1 MPSEMEV
8 FQQDLLK
15 SVKQMRRGQASRVT
29 RVKVPQAAEARSR
42 VGLSQQDFARLLG
55 VSARTLQD
63 WEQGRRKPTGAA
75 KTLLRVAFS
84 HPEALLEL
92 HRKNGAR
99 LTREPF
105 SSRIRTNVRTGNKYR
120 GRMINFQT
128 APERYQHWKLEIS
141 GAVATLSMDVQEDQ
155 TLADGYKLKLNSYD
169 LGVDI
174 ELADAI
180 QRLRFEHP
188 EVAVVV
194 VTSLKPRIFCAGA
207 NIYMLGSSSHA
218 FKVNFC
224 KFTNETR
231 CAMEDDSKHS
241 GRRYIAALN
250 GTASGGGY
258 ELAIACDE
266 IYLVDDGNSAVSL
279 PEVPLLGVL
288 PGTGGLTRLVDKRKV
303 RRDRADVFSTLAEG
317 LKGKRA
323 KEWRLIDGYFPTS
336 KFQPGINARVEQ
348 LVGAKS
354 ANGSGIKLKP
364 LQIESTDDSRNYRYV
379 RLHLNREQRYAD
391 LTVRGPEGPQ
401 PTTVEEIQELGDAY
415 WPLQAYRELDD
426 ALLHLRVNE
435 PEIGLV
441 CLRTEGSIESVLAVD
456 QTLAANREHWLV
468 REIILHMARVLRR
481 LDLTAK
487 SFFAIVEPG
496 ACFAGNLLELLLAS
510 DRSYML
516 MDEKSSIAVSE
527 LNVGAFPMSNGLTRL
542 QSRFL
547 AEPDKVDELFGDKK
561 VFDTEEAEKLG
572 LITFAPDDLD
582 WEDEIRVA
590 IEERTSL
597 SPDALTGMEASL
609 RFAGPETLDTKI
621 YGRLTAWQNWIFQ
634 RPNAVGPEG
643 ALTNYGKP
651 TQAHFDYKRT

>member
-1 MPSEMEV
+1 MAAVDGRGPPSG
-8 FQQDLLK
+8 
-15 SVKQMRRGQASRVT
+15 VKT
-29 RVKVPQAAEARSR
+29 
-42 VGLSQQDFARLLG
+42 
-55 VSARTLQD
+55 
-63 WEQGRRKPTGAA
+63 
-75 KTLLRVAFS
+75 
-84 HPEALLEL
+84 
-92 HRKNGAR
+92 
-99 LTREPF
+99 
-105 SSRIRTNVRTGNKYR
+105 Y
-120 GRMINFQT
+120 MINFQT
-128 APERYQHWKLEIS
+128 SPDQYKHWKLSFE
-141 GAVATLSMDVQEDQ
+141 GAVAKLSMDVAEDE

-180 QRLRFEHP
+180 QRIRFEHP
-188 EVAVVV
+188 EVRAVV

-207 NIYMLGSSSHA
+207 NIYMLGTSSHA

-231 CAMEDDSKHS
+231 CAIEDDSRAS
-241 GRRYIAALN
+241 GRRYLAALN

-323 KEWRLIDGYFPTS
+323 KEWGVIDDSFATS
-336 KFQPGINARVEQ
+336 KFQEAIDERVAQ
-348 LVGAKS
+348 IVNLRSDGDSQV
-354 ANGSGIKLKP
+354 NNTGIKLNP
-364 LQIESTDDSRNYRYV
+364 LPVESTENTRDYKYVSLKLNRDKRYV
-379 RLHLNREQRYAD
+379 D
-391 LTVRGPEGPQ
+391 LLMRAPEGDL
-401 PTTVEEIQELGDAY
+401 PTSADEIQKLGEDY
-415 WPLQAYRELDD
+415 WPLRAYRELDD

-435 PEIGLV
+435 AEIGLV
-441 CLRTEGSIESVLAVD
+441 CIRTEGAIENVLAVD
-456 QTLAANREHWLV
+456 KALAANRDSWLV
-468 REIILHMARVLRR
+468 REIILYMSRVLRR

-487 SFFAIVEPG
+487 SFFSIIEPG
-496 ACFAGNLLELLLAS
+496 SCFAGNLFELVLAS

-516 MDEKSSIAVSE
+516 NNPDEKVEVAFSE
-527 LNVGAFPMSNGLTRL
+527 LNTGAFPMSNGLTRL

-547 AEPDKVDELFGDKK
+547 AEPKK
-561 VFDTEEAEKLG
+561 AYEAFAREGTFDTEAADEAG
-572 LITFAPDDLD
+572 LVTFAPDDLD
-582 WEDEIRVA
+582 WEDEIRLA

-621 YGRLTAWQNWIFQ
+621 FGRLTAWQNWIFQ
-634 RPNAVGPEG
+634 RPNAVGEQG

-651 TQAHFDYKRT
+651 TQARFDYKRT

>member
-1 MPSEMEV
+1 
-8 FQQDLLK
+8 
-15 SVKQMRRGQASRVT
+15 
-29 RVKVPQAAEARSR
+29 
-42 VGLSQQDFARLLG
+42 
-55 VSARTLQD
+55 
-63 WEQGRRKPTGAA
+63 
-75 KTLLRVAFS
+75 
-84 HPEALLEL
+84 
-92 HRKNGAR
+92 
-99 LTREPF
+99 
-105 SSRIRTNVRTGNKYR
+105 
-120 GRMINFQT
+120 MINFQT
-128 APERYQHWKLEIS
+128 SPERYRHWKLEIA

-155 TLADGYKLKLNSYD
+155 TLAEGYKLKLNSYD

-174 ELADAI
+174 ELADAV

-188 EVAVVV
+188 EVAAVV

-231 CAMEDDSKHS
+231 CAIEDDSIHS

-323 KEWRLIDGYFPTS
+323 KDWGLIDGFFPTS
-336 KFQPGINARVEQ
+336 KFQEGINARVGQ
-348 LVGAKS
+348 IVS
-354 ANGSGIKLKP
+354 AQRTNQSGIHLNA
-364 LQIESTDDSRNYRYV
+364 LQVDETDDGRNYKYV
-379 RLHLNREQRYAD
+379 KLTLQRERRYAD
-391 LTVRGPEGPQ
+391 LIMRGPEGAQ
-401 PTTVEEIQELGDAY
+401 PTTPEEIHELGDAY

-441 CLRTEGSIESVLAVD
+441 CLRTEGSIQSVLSVD
-456 QTLAANREHWLV
+456 KVLTANGEHWLV
-468 REIILHMARVLRR
+468 REIILNMARVLRR

-496 ACFAGNLLELLLAS
+496 SCFAGNLLELLLAS

-516 MDEKSSIAVSE
+516 MDDENSIAISE
-527 LNVGAFPMSNGLTRL
+527 LNAGAFPMSNGLTRL

-547 AEPDKVDELFGDKK
+547 AEPDKVDEVLGDQNI
-561 VFDTEEAEKLG
+561 FNTEEAEELG

-582 WEDEIRVA
+582 WEDEVRVA

-634 RPNAVGPEG
+634 RPNAVGPQG

-651 TQAHFDYKRT
+651 TQAHFDFKRT

>member
-1 MPSEMEV
+1 
-8 FQQDLLK
+8 
-15 SVKQMRRGQASRVT
+15 
-29 RVKVPQAAEARSR
+29 
-42 VGLSQQDFARLLG
+42 
-55 VSARTLQD
+55 
-63 WEQGRRKPTGAA
+63 
-75 KTLLRVAFS
+75 
-84 HPEALLEL
+84 
-92 HRKNGAR
+92 
-99 LTREPF
+99 
-105 SSRIRTNVRTGNKYR
+105 
-120 GRMINFQT
+120 MINFQT
-128 APERYQHWKLEIS
+128 SPETYKHWKLSIA
-141 GAVATLSMDVQEDQ
+141 GPVATLSMDVQEDV

-180 QRLRFEHP
+180 QRIRFEHP
-188 EVAVVV
+188 EVRAVVI
-194 VTSLKPRIFCAGA
+194 TSLKPRIFCAGA
-207 NIYMLGSSSHA
+207 NIYMLGTSSHA

-231 CAMEDDSKHS
+231 CAIEDDSRHS

-323 KEWRLIDGYFPTS
+323 TEWGLIDDSFPTS
-336 KFQPGINARVEQ
+336 RFQESIDARVAQ
-348 LVGAKS
+348 I
-354 ANGSGIKLKP
+354 ANGRSEGDEQVGRGIKLNP
-364 LQIESTDDSRNYRYV
+364 LEFKSTEDSREYKYV
-379 RLHLNREQRYAD
+379 GLKLNREKRYAD
-391 LTVRGPEGPQ
+391 LTVRGPECMPQ
-401 PTTVEEIQELGDAY
+401 KTPEQIKEMGDAY

-426 ALLHLRVNE
+426 VLLHLRVNE

-441 CLRTEGSIESVLAVD
+441 CLRTDGEVSEVIAID
-456 QTLAANREHWLV
+456 QTLAANRKHWLV
-468 REIILHMARVLRR
+468 REIILYMARVLRR

-487 SFFAIVEPG
+487 SLFAIIEPG
-496 ACFAGNLLELLLAS
+496 SCFAGNLLELVLAS
-510 DRSYML
+510 DRTYML
-516 MDEKSSIAVSE
+516 NNSDQIVEIMTSD
-527 LNVGAFPMSNGLTRL
+527 LNAGALMMSNGLARI

-547 AEPDKVDELFGDKK
+547 SEPEKVDEALARTHP
-561 VFDTEEAEKLG
+561 FDTEEAEAAG
-572 LITFAPDDLD
+572 LVTFAPDDLD
-582 WEDEIRVA
+582 WEDEIRLA

-609 RFAGPETLDTKI
+609 RFAGPETMDTKI
-621 YGRLTAWQNWIFQ
+621 FGRLTAWQNWIFQ
-634 RPNAVGPEG
+634 RPNAVGPQG

-651 TQAHFDYKRT
+651 TQAQFDYKRT

>member
-1 MPSEMEV
+1 MLNPEIV
-8 FQQDLLK
+8 FQT
-15 SVKQMRRGQASRVT
+15 S
-29 RVKVPQAAEARSR
+29 P
-42 VGLSQQDFARLLG
+42 
-55 VSARTLQD
+55 
-63 WEQGRRKPTGAA
+63 EQYK
-75 KTLLRVAFS
+75 
-84 HPEALLEL
+84 
-92 HRKNGAR
+92 
-99 LTREPF
+99 
-105 SSRIRTNVRTGNKYR
+105 
-120 GRMINFQT
+120 
-128 APERYQHWKLEIS
+128 HWKLQIS
-141 GAVATLSMDVQEDQ
+141 GAVATLSMDVQEDE

-174 ELADAI
+174 ELADAV

-188 EVAVVV
+188 EVRAVVI
-194 VTSLKPRIFCAGA
+194 TSLKPRIFCAGA

-231 CAMEDDSKHS
+231 CAIEDDSQHS

-288 PGTGGLTRLVDKRKV
+288 PGTGGLTRVVDKRMV

-323 KEWRLIDGYFPTS
+323 KEWGLIDDYFPTS
-336 KFQPGINARVEQ
+336 RFQESIDARVKEI
-348 LVGAKS
+348 VDAEPS
-354 ANGSGIKLKP
+354 NATGIKLTP
-364 LQIESTDDSRNYRYV
+364 LEVESTDNTRNYKYV
-379 RLHLNREQRYAD
+379 KLKFDREQRYAD
-391 LTVRGPEGPQ
+391 LTVHGPDGPQ
-401 PTTVEEIQELGDAY
+401 PGTAEEIQELGAAY

-435 PEIGLV
+435 PLIGLV
-441 CLRTEGSIESVLAVD
+441 CLRTQGSIEEVLRVD
-456 QTLAANREHWLV
+456 QTLAHTDHWLT
-468 REIILHMARVLRR
+468 REILRHMARVLRR

-487 SFFAIVEPG
+487 SFFAIVESG
-496 ACFAGNLLELLLAS
+496 SCFAGNLLELLLAS

-516 MDEKSSIAVSE
+516 KDSDATLAVSE
-527 LNVGAFPMSNGLTRL
+527 LNGAAFPMSNRLTRL

-547 AEPDKVDELFGDKK
+547 GEPEKLEQIFEKRK
-561 VFDTEEAEKLG
+561 FDTDEAEEFG
-572 LITFAPDDLD
+572 LVTFAPDDLD
-582 WEDEIRVA
+582 WEDEIRLA

-609 RFAGPETLDTKI
+609 RFAGPEKMDSKI
-621 YGRLTAWQNWIFQ
+621 FGRLTAWQNWIFQ
-634 RPNAVGPEG
+634 RPNAVGEKG

-651 TQAHFDYKRT
+651 TKAEFDYKRT

>member
-1 MPSEMEV
+1 
-8 FQQDLLK
+8 
-15 SVKQMRRGQASRVT
+15 
-29 RVKVPQAAEARSR
+29 
-42 VGLSQQDFARLLG
+42 
-55 VSARTLQD
+55 
-63 WEQGRRKPTGAA
+63 
-75 KTLLRVAFS
+75 
-84 HPEALLEL
+84 
-92 HRKNGAR
+92 
-99 LTREPF
+99 
-105 SSRIRTNVRTGNKYR
+105 
-120 GRMINFQT
+120 MINFQT
-128 APERYQHWKLEIS
+128 APNQYKHWKLDIA
-141 GAVATLSMDVQEDQ
+141 GAVATLTMDVQEDE
-155 TLADGYKLKLNSYD
+155 TLAEGYKLKLNSYD

-174 ELADAI
+174 ELADAV
-180 QRLRFEHP
+180 QRIRFEHP
-188 EVAVVV
+188 EVAAVVIA
-194 VTSLKPRIFCAGA
+194 SLKPRIFCAGA

-231 CAMEDDSKHS
+231 CAIEDDSKHS
-241 GRRYIAALN
+241 GRRYLAALN

-323 KEWRLIDGYFPTS
+323 KEWGLIDNYFPTS
-336 KFQPGINARVEQ
+336 KFDESIKARVQQ
-348 LVGAKS
+348 LVSEHTSSGP
-354 ANGSGIKLKP
+354 GIKLNP
-364 LQIESTDDSRNYRYV
+364 LGDYKYV
-379 RLHLNREQRYAD
+379 KLELKREQRYAD
-391 LTVRGPEGPQ
+391 LTIRGPEGTQ
-401 PTTVEEIQELGDAY
+401 PSTPEEIHELGDAY

-426 ALLHLRVNE
+426 ALLNLRLNE
-435 PEIGLV
+435 PEIGLI
-441 CLRTEGSIESVLAVD
+441 CLRTSGSAESVLQID
-456 QTLAANREHWLV
+456 ETLTTNRDYWLV
-468 REIILHMARVLRR
+468 REIIAYMARVLRR

-496 ACFAGNLLELLLAS
+496 SCFAGNLLELLLAS

-516 MDEKSSIAVSE
+516 MDSDATIAVSE
-527 LNVGAFPMSNGLTRL
+527 MNAGALPMSNGLTRL

-547 AEPDKVDELFGDKK
+547 AEPEKLDDVFGEKK
-561 VFDTEEAEKLG
+561 SFNTEEADELG

-609 RFAGPETLDTKI
+609 RFAGPETMDTKI

-634 RPNAVGPEG
+634 RPNAVGPQG

-651 TQAHFDYKRT
+651 TQAQFDYKRT

>member
-1 MPSEMEV
+1 
-8 FQQDLLK
+8 
-15 SVKQMRRGQASRVT
+15 
-29 RVKVPQAAEARSR
+29 
-42 VGLSQQDFARLLG
+42 
-55 VSARTLQD
+55 
-63 WEQGRRKPTGAA
+63 
-75 KTLLRVAFS
+75 
-84 HPEALLEL
+84 
-92 HRKNGAR
+92 
-99 LTREPF
+99 
-105 SSRIRTNVRTGNKYR
+105 
-120 GRMINFQT
+120 MINFQT
-128 APERYQHWKLEIS
+128 APERYQHWKLEVN
-141 GAVATLSMDVQEDQ
+141 GPVATLSMDVQEDQ
-155 TLADGYKLKLNSYD
+155 TLAEGYKLKLNSYD

-174 ELADAI
+174 ELADAV

-194 VTSLKPRIFCAGA
+194 ITSLKPRIFCAGA
-207 NIYMLGSSSHA
+207 NIYMLGSSSHV

-231 CAMEDDSKHS
+231 CAIEDDSRHS
-241 GRRYIAALN
+241 GRRYLAALN

-323 KEWRLIDGYFPTS
+323 QQWGLIDGYFPTS
-336 KFQPGINARVEQ
+336 KFGEGIKARVEQ
-348 LVGAKS
+348 LVTAQSKHASHGV
-354 ANGSGIKLKP
+354 KLNP
-364 LQIESTDDSRNYRYV
+364 LQIESTNDTRTYRYIRV
-379 RLHLNREQRYAD
+379 QLNREQRYAD
-391 LTVRGPEGPQ
+391 LTVVGPDGPQ
-401 PTTVEEIQELGDAY
+401 PTSVEQIHELGDSY

-426 ALLHLRVNE
+426 ALLHVRVNE

-441 CLRTEGSIESVLAVD
+441 CLRTEGNIESVLSVD
-456 QTLAANREHWLV
+456 QFLAANRDHWLV

-487 SFFAIVEPG
+487 SFFAIVEPNSS
-496 ACFAGNLLELLLAS
+496 FAGNLLELLLAS

-516 MDEKSSIAVSE
+516 MDEQNSVAVSE
-527 LNVGAFPMSNGLTRL
+527 LNAGALPMSNGLTRL

-547 AEPDKVDELFGDKK
+547 AEPERAADVLNNKEPIN
-561 VFDTEEAEKLG
+561 TEQAEELG

>member
-1 MPSEMEV
+1 MLNSEI
-8 FQQDLLK
+8 L
-15 SVKQMRRGQASRVT
+15 
-29 RVKVPQAAEARSR
+29 
-42 VGLSQQDFARLLG
+42 
-55 VSARTLQD
+55 
-63 WEQGRRKPTGAA
+63 
-75 KTLLRVAFS
+75 
-84 HPEALLEL
+84 
-92 HRKNGAR
+92 
-99 LTREPF
+99 
-105 SSRIRTNVRTGNKYR
+105 
-120 GRMINFQT
+120 FQT
-128 APERYQHWKLEIS
+128 SPEQYKHWKLEIE
-141 GAVATLSMDVQEDQ
+141 GAVAKLSMDVQEDE

-174 ELADAI
+174 ELADAV

-188 EVAVVV
+188 EVRVVV

-231 CAMEDDSKHS
+231 CAIEDDSRHS

-323 KEWRLIDGYFPTS
+323 KEWGLIDGYFPTS
-336 KFQPGINARVEQ
+336 KFQESIDARVKQ
-348 LVGAKS
+348 LTATSSTNK
-354 ANGSGIKLKP
+354 GIKLNP
-364 LQIESTDDSRNYRYV
+364 VQFETTDTSRNYKYV
-379 RLHLNREQRYAD
+379 KLKLNREQRYAD
-391 LTVRGPEGPQ
+391 LTIHAPEGPQ
-401 PTTVEEIQELGDAY
+401 PTTPDEIYELGDSY

-435 PEIGLV
+435 PLIGLV
-441 CLRTEGSIESVLAVD
+441 CLRTEGKAEDVLAID
-456 QTLAANREHWLV
+456 QTLAANHDHWFV
-468 REIILHMARVLRR
+468 KEIVLNMARVLRR

-496 ACFAGNLLELLLAS
+496 SCFAGNLLELLLAS

-516 MDEKSSIAVSE
+516 NDTQVSIAVSE
-527 LNVGAFPMSNGLTRL
+527 MNAGAFPMSNGLTRM

-547 AEPDKVDELFGDKK
+547 AEPEKLDEVFGDKK
-561 VFDTEEAEKLG
+561 SFDSEEAEELG

-609 RFAGPETLDTKI
+609 RFAGPETMDTKI

-634 RPNAVGPEG
+634 RPNAVGEKG

-651 TQAHFDYKRT
+651 TKAEFDYKRT

>member
-1 MPSEMEV
+1 
-8 FQQDLLK
+8 
-15 SVKQMRRGQASRVT
+15 
-29 RVKVPQAAEARSR
+29 
-42 VGLSQQDFARLLG
+42 
-55 VSARTLQD
+55 
-63 WEQGRRKPTGAA
+63 
-75 KTLLRVAFS
+75 
-84 HPEALLEL
+84 
-92 HRKNGAR
+92 
-99 LTREPF
+99 
-105 SSRIRTNVRTGNKYR
+105 
-120 GRMINFQT
+120 MINFQT
-128 APERYQHWKLEIS
+128 APDRYHHWKINVD
-141 GAVATLSMDVQEDQ
+141 GHVATLSMDVAEDE
-155 TLADGYKLKLNSYD
+155 TLNEGYKLKLNSYD

-174 ELADAI
+174 ELADAV

-188 EVAVVV
+188 EVRVVV

-207 NIYMLGSSSHA
+207 NIYMLGTSSHA

-231 CAMEDDSKHS
+231 CSIEDDSQHS

-288 PGTGGLTRLVDKRKV
+288 PGTGGLTRLVDKRKI

-323 KEWRLIDGYFPTS
+323 KEWGLIDDTFPTS
-336 KFQPGINARVEQ
+336 KFQESVSKRAQDI
-348 LVGAKS
+348 GAS
-354 ANGSGIKLKP
+354 NEVNSPRGIKLNP
-364 LQIESTDDSRNYRYV
+364 VDVEPSADSMEYKYVSLKFHRDQRYV
-379 RLHLNREQRYAD
+379 D
-391 LTVRGPEGPQ
+391 LTVRGPECRPQ
-401 PTTVEEIQELGDAY
+401 MTVVEIEAMGDSF
-415 WPLQAYRELDD
+415 WPLQAYRELDH

-441 CLRTEGSIESVLAVD
+441 CLRTEGEISNVISLDENLVAHRD
-456 QTLAANREHWLV
+456 HWLV
-468 REIILHMARVLRR
+468 REIILNMSRVLRR

-487 SFFAIVEPG
+487 SFFSIIEPG
-496 ACFAGNLLELLLAS
+496 SCFAGNLLELMLAS

-516 MDEKSSIAVSE
+516 NDPDRFEEGLLASE
-527 LNVGAFPMSNGLTRL
+527 LNAGALPMSNGLTRL

-547 AEPDKVDELFGDKK
+547 AEPEKVEQVLGTTEP
-561 VFDTEEAEKLG
+561 FDTEAAEEIG

-609 RFAGPETLDTKI
+609 RFAGPETMDTKI

-634 RPNAVGPEG
+634 RPNAIGEHG

-651 TQAHFDYKRT
+651 TKAQFDYKRT